1 MSASDVN
8 NLAMVLCVTA
18 LVAVMVWMIPWADRK
33 ICGKLGLN
41 LHGGLS
47 TNPQADRYLAV
58 RQCLLTGG
66 ILLYALVFAWLA
78 FFSRSAMTDY
88 VVHVDPFRDQ
98 IDAFSTDH
106 GFTDVFRRIFTEGF
120 ASAFQ
125 NVKLVRPEDL
135 IQFYL
140 NIIVFVPFGYLLPYA
155 FRWFR
160 ERVYLRPALVCFLL
174 SFVTENLQLVTRRG
188 LYDLD
193 DIISNTL
200 GGFIGECL
208 YISFAY
214 VVTHPVWRKN
224 LKAYH
229 SWSAG
234 VRSHTLYPF
243 RKSVAVSRTV
253 LRASDADAVMD
264 FYSGKL
270 GYRMVARLRD
280 PDSGKQ
286 TVLLQLGRSQAEF
299 RCDPDA
305 PVPEGQELVF
315 TASKIPS
322 ILKRLRMNGIDV
334 RTDYEDPCT
343 DRRALVFGGPDQ
355 VKITI
360 LEEI

>member
-1 MSASDVN
+1 MHLNDVKGPTDDHQEPGWGN
-8 NLAMVLCVTA
+8 VDFARLTFLAKRDILRVFEPHRPVPFEDLKNA
-18 LVAVMVWMIPWADRK
+18 ILIDE
-33 ICGKLGLN
+33 
-41 LHGGLS
+41 
-47 TNPQADRYLAV
+47 
-58 RQCLLTGG
+58 G
-66 ILLYALVFAWLA
+66 ILSFFRVL
-78 FFSRSAMTDY
+78 FSRGPGAAFE
-88 VVHVDPFRDQ
+88 HFR
-98 IDAFSTDH
+98 IVSPA
-106 GFTDVFRRIFTEGF
+106 
-120 ASAFQ
+120 
-125 NVKLVRPEDL
+125 
-135 IQFYL
+135 
-140 NIIVFVPFGYLLPYA
+140 IIAQAYMNLMLFVPMGYLLPYV
-155 FRWFR
+155 FGWFR
-160 ERVYLRPALVCFLL
+160 ARAVIRPAVACFLI
-174 SFVTENLQLVTRRG
+174 SVATENMQLIFRRG

-193 DIISNTL
+193 DILANTL
-200 GGFIGECL
+200 GGFIGQML
-208 YISFAY
+208 FLSVAY